1 MVKMSKKEAMDG
13 MSLTVG
19 FMSLFV
25 FFYRFIQVAIPAF
38 KEGFEQRNF
47 QKLAEALT
55 MLV

>member
-13 MSLTVG
+13 MALTVG

-25 FFYRFIQVAIPAF
+25 FFYRLIQVAIPAF
-38 KEGFEQRNF
+38 KEGFEQRDF

>member
-1 MVKMSKKEAMDG
+1 MVKMSKKETMDG
-13 MSLTVG
+13 VALTVG

-25 FFYRFIQVAIPAF
+25 FFYRLVQVAIPAF
-38 KEGFEQRNF
+38 KEAFGQRDL

>member
-1 MVKMSKKEAMDG
+1 MSKKETMDG
-13 MSLTVG
+13 LALTVG

-25 FFYRFIQVAIPAF
+25 FFYRLIQVALPAF
-38 KEGFEQRNF
+38 SEAFEQKDI

>member
-1 MVKMSKKEAMDG
+1 MVKMSKKEATDG
-13 MSLTVG
+13 LALTVG

-25 FFYRFIQVAIPAF
+25 FFYRLIQVALPAF
-38 KEGFEQRNF
+38 SEAFEQKDL